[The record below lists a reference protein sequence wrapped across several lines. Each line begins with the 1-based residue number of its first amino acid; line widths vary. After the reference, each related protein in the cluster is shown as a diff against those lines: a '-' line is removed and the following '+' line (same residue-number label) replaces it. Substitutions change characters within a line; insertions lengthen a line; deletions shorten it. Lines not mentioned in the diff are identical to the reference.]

1 MLYIQPKPNT
11 GGSYPSPQSL
21 MVEGLVEF
29 PEEFLEKFLEL
40 NGFVKLTIVDN
51 VVTAVRANNTARD
64 VWLAEV
70 AEQEAE
76 QTSESG
82 SDNDVVTWAELDAAY
97 NEGRNAAYE
106 Q

>member
-1 MLYIQPKPNT
+1 MLYIQPNPNT

-21 MVEGLVEF
+21 KAAGLVEF

-64 VWLAEV
+64 AWLAEV
-70 AEQEAE
+70 AEQETAE
-76 QTSESG
+76 QETG
-82 SDNDVVTWAELDAAY
+82 SDNDLVTWAELDAAY
-97 NEGRNAAYE
+97 NEGRDAAYE

>member
-1 MLYIQPKPNT
+1 MLYIQPNPNT

-21 MVEGLVEF
+21 KAAGLIEF

-40 NGFVKLTIVDN
+40 NGFVKLTITDN
-51 VVTAVRANNTARD
+51 VVTAIRANNTARD
-64 VWLAEV
+64 AWLAEV

-76 QTSESG
+76 EQATG
-82 SDNDVVTWAELDAAY
+82 SDNDLVTWAELDAAY
-97 NEGRNAAYE
+97 NEGRDAAYE